1 MIIHDLS
8 PEAVTQMTQVDLSQV
23 TERPGSPIGEFA
35 FHDCR
40 IGVGSF
46 VGCPHWER
54 HNGGDELLF
63 VLAGR
68 SNLTVVDEAFDRI
81 DVGGLIVND
90 VSTYRIDHM
99 PYGGVKSSGTGREG
113 PRYAIEEMTELKLIV
128 MGRSPTG

>member
-68 SNLTVVDEAFDRI
+68 SNLTVVDEDGEVTRP
-81 DVGGLIVND
+81 VGAGTLVVVPQGRWHSND
-90 VSTYRIDHM
+90 APD
-99 PYGGVKSSGTGREG
+99 GVTMLYVTPREG
-113 PRYAIEEMTELKLIV
+113 NEHSSTRPDA
-128 MGRSPTG
+128 GA